1 MHSEPVYYL
10 YILIHVYLIINL
22 WLQETQAI
30 HMSTSQGSYVEVTV
44 PWITSPDGFTSTVH
58 GQLLLV
64 DATTSLQYRSLVEC
78 ETFEVLTYYM

>member
-1 MHSEPVYYL
+1 MHSEPVYSL
-10 YILIHVYLIINL
+10 YVLIYLIIHF

-78 ETFEVLTYYM
+78 ETFEVLT

>member
-1 MHSEPVYYL
+1 MYMYM
-10 YILIHVYLIINL
+10 YIYQYF

-44 PWITSPDGFTSTVH
+44 PWITSPDGYTSTVH

-78 ETFEVLTYYM
+78 ETFEVLYTK

>member
-1 MHSEPVYYL
+1 MYM
-10 YILIHVYLIINL
+10 YIYQYF

-44 PWITSPDGFTSTVH
+44 PWITSPDGYTSMVH

-78 ETFEVLTYYM
+78 ETFEVLYTK

>member
-1 MHSEPVYYL
+1 MYM
-10 YILIHVYLIINL
+10 YIYQYF

-44 PWITSPDGFTSTVH
+44 PWITSPHGYTSTVH

-78 ETFEVLTYYM
+78 ETFEVLYTK